1 MRKIR
6 VVFDKNVLISAW
18 LWMRNESKLIEYV
31 ERGVIE
37 GYTSLGILDELR
49 RALRYPKFKLTEDEI
64 EAIYNY
70 YLFTLRIVESKSRI
84 NAIKEDPED
93 NKVLECVIDANADY
107 IASGDKHLLNLR
119 NFRNMKIVKAGE
131 LLKEIEK
138 GFEDRGKSTN
148 LLNINITR

>member
-1 MRKIR
+1 LASAFSLLGLALIR
-6 VVFDKNVLISAW
+6 ATMFQ
-18 LWMRNESKLIEYV
+18 
-31 ERGVIE
+31 
-37 GYTSLGILDELR
+37 
-49 RALRYPKFKLTEDEI
+49 
-64 EAIYNY
+64 
-70 YLFTLRIVESKSRI
+70 SKSRI

-107 IASGDKHLLNLR
+107 IPSGDKHLLNLR